1 MTNTKLLNDVEL
13 PGICHSRYA
22 PGGKLYGLFHT
33 SEVDTLRLGT
43 YALPVV
49 EETTEIL
56 ACFTLSNLPPGL
68 TAPRLPTAIGKENLR
83 MIRTYP
89 NPSDQKLL
97 VEWVPQQE
105 ASTLVL
111 RNTAGQALR
120 TAAMP
125 PLASQHAFDLSEL
138 PAGWYLVE
146 WQSDGKREVGKI
158 LKK

>member
-1 MTNTKLLNDVEL
+1 VVDE
-13 PGICHSRYA
+13 
-22 PGGKLYGLFHT
+22 T
-33 SEVDTLRLGT
+33 SK
-43 YALPVV
+43 
-49 EETTEIL
+49 IL

-97 VEWVPQQE
+97 VEWVPQQG

-146 WQSDGKREVGKI
+146 WQSGEKREVAKI
-158 LKK
+158 VKK